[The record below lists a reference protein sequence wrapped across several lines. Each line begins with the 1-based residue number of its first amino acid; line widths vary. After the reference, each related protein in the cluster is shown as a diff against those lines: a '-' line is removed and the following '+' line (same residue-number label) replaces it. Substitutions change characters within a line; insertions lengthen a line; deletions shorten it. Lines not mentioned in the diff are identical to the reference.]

1 MRKSRKLFKLS
12 FYEISQNAHYIE
24 SDISSEKNIVEMK
37 PKSWDKCGLRPDQ
50 TVEILTFFVEYLD
63 ITIVLENG
71 INPRVFFRKV

>member
-1 MRKSRKLFKLS
+1 
-12 FYEISQNAHYIE
+12 
-24 SDISSEKNIVEMK
+24 MK
-37 PKSWDKCGLRPDQ
+37 PKSWDKCGLRADQ